1 MKRILLPM
9 IILLLTLSACVT
21 TSNTNVEAE
30 LRATLVAV
38 NVQSTVQA
46 EQIASLQTLVMQ
58 PTATCPVC
66 QASEPTATP
75 ITPTE
80 TPIPPTETPITPTET
95 PVPTATVQATGSVS
109 GRLGYPSEMVPP
121 LRVVAFN
128 ILTGEFYWQNTVL
141 NQMNYRF
148 EALPVGT
155 YHVLAYLIENPTR
168 TFYAAYSNYVTCGY
182 LESCTDHTL
191 APVEVKA
198 GVETTNVDPND
209 WYGADPESLGWP
221 LDPTINWN

>member
-1 MKRILLPM
+1 MKRNILLM

-21 TSNTNVEAE
+21 PQNTNVEAE

-38 NVQSTVQA
+38 NVQSTIQA
-46 EQIASLQTLVMQ
+46 EQIASLQTQVMQ
-58 PTATCPVC
+58 PTATFPACPTP
-66 QASEPTATP
+66 EPT
-75 ITPTE
+75 PT
-80 TPIPPTETPITPTET
+80 TLPPTETLA
-95 PVPTATVQATGSVS
+95 PTATVQATGSVS

-128 ILTGEFYWQNTVL
+128 TLTGEYYWQNTVL
-141 NQMNYRF
+141 NQTGYRF

-155 YHVLAYLIENPTR
+155 YHVLAYLIDNPTR
-168 TFYAAYSNYVTCGY
+168 TFYAGYSNFVTCGY
-182 LESCTDHTL
+182 QQSCTDHTL
-191 APVEVKA
+191 VTVEVKA
-198 GVETTNVDPND
+198 GMETSNVDPND

>member
-1 MKRILLPM
+1 M
-9 IILLLTLSACVT
+9 IILMLMLSACVT
-21 TSNTNVEAE
+21 PQNTNVEAE

-38 NVQSTVQA
+38 NVQSTIQA
-46 EQIASLQTLVMQ
+46 EQIASLQTQVMQ
-58 PTATCPVC
+58 PTATCPAC
-66 QASEPTATP
+66 PTPEPTSAP
-75 ITPTE
+75 L
-80 TPIPPTETPITPTET
+80 PPTQTPVPT
-95 PVPTATVQATGSVS
+95 PVPTATLQATGSVS

-128 ILTGEFYWQNTVL
+128 TLTGEYYWQNTVL
-141 NQMNYRF
+141 NQTSYRF

-168 TFYAAYSNYVTCGY
+168 TFYAAYSNFVACGY

-191 APVEVKA
+191 VTVEVKA
-198 GVETTNVDPND
+198 GMETTNVDPND

>member
-1 MKRILLPM
+1 MKRILFPL

-21 TSNTNVEAE
+21 TPNTTVEAE

-38 NVQSTVQA
+38 NVQSTIQA
-46 EQIASLQTLVMQ
+46 EQITSLQTQVMQ
-58 PTATCPVC
+58 PTATCPAC
-66 QASEPTATP
+66 PTSEPTSTP
-75 ITPTE
+75 L
-80 TPIPPTETPITPTET
+80 PPTDT
-95 PVPTATVQATGSVS
+95 PVPTATVQATGGVS
-109 GRLGYPSEMVPP
+109 GRLGYPSEMIPP

-128 ILTGEFYWQNTVL
+128 TLTGECYWQNTVL

-168 TFYAAYSNYVTCGY
+168 TFYAAYSNFVTCGY

-191 APVEVKA
+191 VTVEVKA
-198 GVETTNVDPND
+198 GMETTNVDPND

>member
-21 TSNTNVEAE
+21 TPNTTVEAE

-38 NVQSTVQA
+38 NVQSTIQA
-46 EQIASLQTLVMQ
+46 EQITSLQTQVMQ
-58 PTATCPVC
+58 PTATCPAC
-66 QASEPTATP
+66 PTSEPTSTP
-75 ITPTE
+75 MM
-80 TPIPPTETPITPTET
+80 PTET

-109 GRLGYPSEMVPP
+109 GRLGYPSEMIPP

-128 ILTGEFYWQNTVL
+128 TLTGEYYWQNTVL

-168 TFYAAYSNYVTCGY
+168 TFYAAYSNFVTCGY

-191 APVEVKA
+191 VTVEVKA
-198 GVETTNVDPND
+198 GMETTNVDPND

>member
-21 TSNTNVEAE
+21 TPNTNIEAE

-38 NVQSTVQA
+38 NVQATVQA
-46 EQIASLQTLVMQ
+46 EQIASLQTQVMQ
-58 PTATCPVC
+58 PTATCPTC
-66 QASEPTATP
+66 PTSEPTSTP
-75 ITPTE
+75 LP
-80 TPIPPTETPITPTET
+80 PTET

-128 ILTGEFYWQNTVL
+128 ILTGEYYWQNTVL

-155 YHVLAYLIENPTR
+155 YHVLAYLIDDPSR
-168 TFYAAYSNYVTCGY
+168 TFYAAYSNFVTCGY
-182 LESCTDHTL
+182 LESCTDHSL
-191 APVEVKA
+191 VPVEVKA
-198 GVETTNVDPND
+198 GMETTNVDPND
-209 WYGADPESLGWP
+209 WYGADPESIGWP

>member
-9 IILLLTLSACVT
+9 LILLLTLSACVT
-21 TSNTNVEAE
+21 TPNTNVEAE

-38 NVQSTVQA
+38 NVQATVQA
-46 EQIASLQTLVMQ
+46 EQIASLQTQVMQ

-66 QASEPTATP
+66 PTSEPTATAMP
-75 ITPTE
+75 
-80 TPIPPTETPITPTET
+80 PTET
-95 PVPTATVQATGSVS
+95 PVPTATIQATGSVS

-128 ILTGEFYWQNTVL
+128 TLTGEYYWQNTVL

-148 EALPVGT
+148 DALPVGT
-155 YHVLAYLIENPTR
+155 YHVLAYLIDNPTR
-168 TFYAAYSNYVTCGY
+168 TFYAAYSNFVTCGY

-191 APVEVKA
+191 VTVEVKA
-198 GVETTNVDPND
+198 GMETTNVDPND
-209 WYGADPESLGWP
+209 WYGLDPESLGWP
-221 LDPTINWN
+221 LDPTIKWN

>member
-1 MKRILLPM
+1 M

-21 TSNTNVEAE
+21 TPNTTVEAE

-38 NVQSTVQA
+38 NVQSTIQA
-46 EQIASLQTLVMQ
+46 EQVASLQTQVMQ
-58 PTATCPVC
+58 PTAACPAC
-66 QASEPTATP
+66 PTPEPTSTP
-75 ITPTE
+75 L
-80 TPIPPTETPITPTET
+80 PPTAT

-109 GRLGYPSEMVPP
+109 GRLGYPSEMIPP

-128 ILTGEFYWQNTVL
+128 TLTGEYYWQNTVL

-148 EALPVGT
+148 DALPVGT
-155 YHVLAYLIENPTR
+155 YHVLAYLIDNPTR
-168 TFYAAYSNYVTCGY
+168 TFYAGYSNFVTCGY
-182 LESCTDHTL
+182 LESCMDHTL
-191 APVEVKA
+191 VAVEVKA

>member
-21 TSNTNVEAE
+21 TPNTNIEAE

-38 NVQSTVQA
+38 NVQATVQA
-46 EQIASLQTLVMQ
+46 EQIASLQTQVMQ
-58 PTATCPVC
+58 PTATCPTC
-66 QASEPTATP
+66 PTSEPTSTP
-75 ITPTE
+75 LP
-80 TPIPPTETPITPTET
+80 PTET

-128 ILTGEFYWQNTVL
+128 ILTGEYYWQNTVL

-155 YHVLAYLIENPTR
+155 YHVLAYLIDNPSR
-168 TFYAAYSNYVTCGY
+168 TFYAAYSNVVTCGY
-182 LESCTDHTL
+182 LESCTDHSL
-191 APVEVKA
+191 VPVEVKA
-198 GVETTNVDPND
+198 GMETTNVDPND
-209 WYGADPESLGWP
+209 WYGADPESIGWP

>member
-21 TSNTNVEAE
+21 PQTNDIEAE

-46 EQIASLQTLVMQ
+46 DQIASLQTQVVQ

-66 QASEPTATP
+66 PTP
-75 ITPTE
+75 KPTPT
-80 TPIPPTETPITPTET
+80 PLPPTETAA
-95 PVPTATVQATGSVS
+95 PTATVQATGSVS

-128 ILTGEFYWQNTVL
+128 TLTGEYYWQNTVL
-141 NQMNYRF
+141 NQTNYRF
-148 EALPVGT
+148 EALPEGT
-155 YHVLAYLIENPTR
+155 YHVLAYLIDNPSR
-168 TFYAAYSNYVTCGY
+168 TFYAAYSKFVTCGY

-191 APVEVKA
+191 VAVEVKS
-198 GVETTNVDPND
+198 GMETTNVDPND
-209 WYGADPESLGWP
+209 WYGADPESIGWP

>member
-9 IILLLTLSACVT
+9 IILLLALSACVT
-21 TSNTNVEAE
+21 TPNTDVEAE

-38 NVQSTVQA
+38 NVQLTVQA
-46 EQIASLQTLVMQ
+46 EQIGSLQTQVMQ
-58 PTATCPVC
+58 PTATCPAC
-66 QASEPTATP
+66 PTPEPTSTP

-80 TPIPPTETPITPTET
+80 TL
-95 PVPTATVQATGSVS
+95 VPTATVQATGSVS

-128 ILTGEFYWQNTVL
+128 TLTGEYYWQNTVL
-141 NQMNYRF
+141 NQTNYRF

-155 YHVLAYLIENPTR
+155 YHVLAYLIDTPSR
-168 TFYAAYSNYVTCGY
+168 TFYAAYSSFVTCGY

-191 APVEVKA
+191 VTVEVKA
-198 GVETTNVDPND
+198 GMETTNVDPND
-209 WYGADPESLGWP
+209 WYGADPESIGWP

>member
-21 TSNTNVEAE
+21 TPNTDVEAE

-38 NVQSTVQA
+38 NVQATVQA
-46 EQIASLQTLVMQ
+46 EQIASLQTQVVQ

-66 QASEPTATP
+66 PTSEPTS
-75 ITPTE
+75 I
-80 TPIPPTETPITPTET
+80 PIPPTDT

-121 LRVVAFN
+121 LRIVAFN
-128 ILTGEFYWQNTVL
+128 TLTGEYYWQNTVL

-148 EALPVGT
+148 EALPEGT
-155 YHVLAYLIENPTR
+155 YHVLAYLIDNPSR
-168 TFYAAYSNYVTCGY
+168 TFYAAYSNFVTCGY
-182 LESCTDHTL
+182 LESCTDHSL
-191 APVEVKA
+191 VSVEVKA
-198 GVETTNVDPND
+198 GMETTNVDPND

>member
-9 IILLLTLSACVT
+9 IILLLTLSACVMPQT
-21 TSNTNVEAE
+21 NNVEAE

-38 NVQSTVQA
+38 NVQSTIQA
-46 EQIASLQTLVMQ
+46 DQIASLQTQLMQ

-80 TPIPPTETPITPTET
+80 TPIPPTET

-128 ILTGEFYWQNTVL
+128 ILTGEYYWQNTVL

-168 TFYAAYSNYVTCGY
+168 TFYAAYSEYVTCGY
-182 LESCTDHTL
+182 LESCTNHAL
-191 APVEVKA
+191 VPVEVKA
-198 GVETTNVDPND
+198 GTETTNVDPND

>member
-21 TSNTNVEAE
+21 TPNTNIEAE

-38 NVQSTVQA
+38 NVQATVQA
-46 EQIASLQTLVMQ
+46 EQIASLQTQVMQ
-58 PTATCPVC
+58 PTATCPIC
-66 QASEPTATP
+66 PTSEPTSTP
-75 ITPTE
+75 LP
-80 TPIPPTETPITPTET
+80 PTET

-128 ILTGEFYWQNTVL
+128 ILTGEYYWQNTVL

-155 YHVLAYLIENPTR
+155 YHVLAYLIDNPSR
-168 TFYAAYSNYVTCGY
+168 TFYAAYSNFVTCGY
-182 LESCTDHTL
+182 LESCTDHSL
-191 APVEVKA
+191 VPVEVKA
-198 GVETTNVDPND
+198 GMETTNVDPND
-209 WYGADPESLGWP
+209 WYGADPESIGWP

>member
-1 MKRILLPM
+1 M
-9 IILLLTLSACVT
+9 IILLLTLSACVMPQT
-21 TSNTNVEAE
+21 NNVEAE

-38 NVQSTVQA
+38 NVQSTIQA
-46 EQIASLQTLVMQ
+46 DQIASLQTQLMQ

-80 TPIPPTETPITPTET
+80 TPIPPTET

-128 ILTGEFYWQNTVL
+128 ILTGEYYWQNTVL

-148 EALPVGT
+148 EALPVGK

-168 TFYAAYSNYVTCGY
+168 TFYAAYSNFVTCGY
-182 LESCTDHTL
+182 QQSCTDHTL
-191 APVEVKA
+191 VTVEVKA
-198 GVETTNVDPND
+198 GMETSNVDPND

>member
-9 IILLLTLSACVT
+9 LILLLMLSACAAT
-21 TSNTNVEAE
+21 PNTDVEAE

-38 NVQSTVQA
+38 NVQGTIQA
-46 EQIASLQTLVMQ
+46 EQIASLQTQVMQ
-58 PTATCPVC
+58 PTAICPVC
-66 QASEPTATP
+66 PTSEPTA
-75 ITPTE
+75 I
-80 TPIPPTETPITPTET
+80 PIPPTET
-95 PVPTATVQATGSVS
+95 PVPTATVEATGSVS

-121 LRVVAFN
+121 LRIVAFN
-128 ILTGEFYWQNTVL
+128 TLTGEYYWQNTVL

-155 YHVLAYLIENPTR
+155 YHVLAYLIDNPTR
-168 TFYAAYSNYVTCGY
+168 TFYAAYSNFVTCGY
-182 LESCTDHTL
+182 LESCTDHSL
-191 APVEVKA
+191 VSVEVKA
-198 GVETTNVDPND
+198 GMETTNVDPND

>member
-1 MKRILLPM
+1 MKRMLLPM

-21 TSNTNVEAE
+21 APNNTVEAE

-46 EQIASLQTLVMQ
+46 DQIASLQTQVMQ
-58 PTATCPVC
+58 PTATCPAC
-66 QASEPTATP
+66 PTSEPTSTA
-75 ITPTE
+75 
-80 TPIPPTETPITPTET
+80 IPPTETL
-95 PVPTATVQATGSVS
+95 VPTATVQATGSVS

-128 ILTGEFYWQNTVL
+128 ILTGEFHWQNTVL
-141 NQMNYRF
+141 NQTNYRF

-155 YHVLAYLIENPTR
+155 YHVLAYLIDNPSR
-168 TFYAAYSNYVTCGY
+168 TFYAAYSNFVTCGY
-182 LESCTDHTL
+182 LESCADHTL
-191 APVEVKA
+191 VTVEVKA

>member
-1 MKRILLPM
+1 MKRILFAV
-9 IILLLTLSACVT
+9 IILLVTLSACVT
-21 TSNTNVEAE
+21 PQNTNVEAE

-38 NVQSTVQA
+38 NVQSTIQA
-46 EQIASLQTLVMQ
+46 DQITSLETLLAQ

-66 QASEPTATP
+66 PTPEPTSTP
-75 ITPTE
+75 L
-80 TPIPPTETPITPTET
+80 TPTET

-128 ILTGEFYWQNTVL
+128 ILTGEYYWQNTVL

-155 YHVLAYLIENPTR
+155 YHVLAYLIDNPSR
-168 TFYAAYSNYVTCGY
+168 TLYAAYSNYVTCGY

-191 APVEVKA
+191 VAVEVKA
-198 GVETTNVDPND
+198 GMETTNIAPND
-209 WYGADPESLGWP
+209 WYGTDPEALGWP

>member
-21 TSNTNVEAE
+21 APNTNIEAE

-46 EQIASLQTLVMQ
+46 EQIASLQTQVMQ
-58 PTATCPVC
+58 PTATCPAC
-66 QASEPTATP
+66 PTPEPTSTP
-75 ITPTE
+75 ILPTE
-80 TPIPPTETPITPTET
+80 TL
-95 PVPTATVQATGSVS
+95 VPTATVQATGSVS
-109 GRLGYPSEMVPP
+109 GRLGYPADMVPP

-128 ILTGEFYWQNTVL
+128 TLTGEYYWQNTVL
-141 NQMNYRF
+141 NQTNYRF

-155 YHVLAYLIENPTR
+155 YHVLAYLIDNPSR
-168 TFYAAYSNYVTCGY
+168 TFYAAYSNFVTCGY

-191 APVEVKA
+191 VTVEVKA

>member
-9 IILLLTLSACVT
+9 IILLLTLGACVT
-21 TSNTNVEAE
+21 TPNTTVEAE

-38 NVQSTVQA
+38 NVQSTIQA
-46 EQIASLQTLVMQ
+46 EQITSLQTQVMQ
-58 PTATCPVC
+58 PTATCPAC
-66 QASEPTATP
+66 PTSEPTATLLP
-75 ITPTE
+75 
-80 TPIPPTETPITPTET
+80 PTET

-109 GRLGYPSEMVPP
+109 GRLGYPSEMIPP

-128 ILTGEFYWQNTVL
+128 TLTGEYYWQNTVL

-155 YHVLAYLIENPTR
+155 YHVLAYLIDNPTR
-168 TFYAAYSNYVTCGY
+168 TFYAAYSNFVTCGY

-191 APVEVKA
+191 VTVEVKA
-198 GVETTNVDPND
+198 GMETTNVDPND

>member
-1 MKRILLPM
+1 MKRIFLPM

-21 TSNTNVEAE
+21 APNTNIEAE

-46 EQIASLQTLVMQ
+46 EQLSSLQTQLAL

-66 QASEPTATP
+66 PTSKPTP
-75 ITPTE
+75 TLLLPTE
-80 TPIPPTETPITPTET
+80 TPAPTE
-95 PVPTATVQATGSVS
+95 TVQATGSVS

-128 ILTGEFYWQNTVL
+128 IVTGEYYWQNTVL
-141 NQMNYRF
+141 NQTNYRF
-148 EALPVGT
+148 DELPAGT
-155 YHVLAYLIENPTR
+155 YHVLAYLIDNPSR
-168 TFYAAYSNYVTCGY
+168 TFYAAYSNFVTCGY

-191 APVEVKA
+191 VAVEVKA
-198 GVETTNVDPND
+198 GMETTNVDPND
-209 WYGADPESLGWP
+209 WYGTDPEALGWP

>member
-9 IILLLTLSACVT
+9 IILLLTLSACV
-21 TSNTNVEAE
+21 SPQDTNIEAE

-38 NVQSTVQA
+38 NVQATVQA
-46 EQIASLQTLVMQ
+46 EQIASLQTQVMQ
-58 PTATCPVC
+58 PTATCPIC
-66 QASEPTATP
+66 PTSEPTA
-75 ITPTE
+75 I
-80 TPIPPTETPITPTET
+80 PIPPTET
-95 PVPTATVQATGSVS
+95 PVPTATVEATGSVS

-121 LRVVAFN
+121 LRIVAFN
-128 ILTGEFYWQNTVL
+128 ILTGEYYWQNTVL

-155 YHVLAYLIENPTR
+155 YHVLAYLIDNPTR
-168 TFYAAYSNYVTCGY
+168 TFYAAYSNFVTCGY
-182 LESCTDHTL
+182 LESCTYHSL
-191 APVEVKA
+191 VSVEVKA
-198 GVETTNVDPND
+198 GMETTNVDPND

>member
-21 TSNTNVEAE
+21 TPNTNIEAE

-38 NVQSTVQA
+38 NVQATVQA
-46 EQIASLQTLVMQ
+46 EQIASLQTQVMQ
-58 PTATCPVC
+58 PTATCPTC
-66 QASEPTATP
+66 PTSEPTSTP
-75 ITPTE
+75 LP
-80 TPIPPTETPITPTET
+80 PTET

-128 ILTGEFYWQNTVL
+128 ILTGEYYWQNTVL

-155 YHVLAYLIENPTR
+155 YHVLAYLIDNPSR
-168 TFYAAYSNYVTCGY
+168 TFYAAYSNFVTCGY
-182 LESCTDHTL
+182 LESCTDHSL
-191 APVEVKA
+191 VPVEVKA
-198 GVETTNVDPND
+198 GMETTNVDPND
-209 WYGADPESLGWP
+209 WYGADPESIGWP

>member
-21 TSNTNVEAE
+21 TPNTNIEAE

-38 NVQSTVQA
+38 NVQATVQA
-46 EQIASLQTLVMQ
+46 EQIASLQTQVMQ
-58 PTATCPVC
+58 PTATCPTC
-66 QASEPTATP
+66 PTSEPTSTP
-75 ITPTE
+75 LP
-80 TPIPPTETPITPTET
+80 PTET

-128 ILTGEFYWQNTVL
+128 ILTGEYYWQNTVL

-155 YHVLAYLIENPTR
+155 YHVLAYLIDDPSR
-168 TFYAAYSNYVTCGY
+168 TFYAAYSNVVTCGY
-182 LESCTDHTL
+182 LESCTDHSL
-191 APVEVKA
+191 VPVEVKA
-198 GVETTNVDPND
+198 GMETTNVDPND
-209 WYGADPESLGWP
+209 WYGADPESIGWP